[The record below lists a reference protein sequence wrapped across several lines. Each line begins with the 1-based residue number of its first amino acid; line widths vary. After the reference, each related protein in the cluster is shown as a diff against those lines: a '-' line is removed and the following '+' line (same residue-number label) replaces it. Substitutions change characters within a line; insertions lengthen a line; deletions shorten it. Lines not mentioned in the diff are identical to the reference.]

1 MNYKHIPVLLNETIE
16 GLNIRP
22 DGIYVDAT
30 LGRGGHSSE
39 VLKKITTGRLFC
51 FDQDKQ
57 AIEESEARLHEIS
70 TSFTLINDN
79 FVNLKKDLNDLGIS
93 KVDGIMFDLGVSS
106 AQFDESDRGFSYR
119 FDARLDMRMNQESL
133 VSAYDVVN
141 TYSLSE
147 LTRVIREY
155 GEEKFAYQIARNIV
169 KTREN
174 QKIETTFE
182 LVDIIKSSLP
192 SKVLSK
198 VGHPA
203 KQTFQAIRIEVNK
216 ELDVLKKALTDAI
229 TMLNK
234 NGRICVITF
243 NSLEDRIVKNI
254 FNEITKDNEGSR
266 KLPTISKQI
275 DYRLINKKVITA
287 SEEELETN
295 NRAKSAKLRILE
307 RI

>member
-16 GLNIRP
+16 GLNIKP
-22 DGIYVDAT
+22 NGIYVDAT

-39 VLKKITTGRLFC
+39 VLKKLTTGRLFC

-57 AIEESEARLHEIS
+57 AIEESVARLNEIS
-70 TSFTLINDN
+70 KSFTLINDN
-79 FVNLKKDLNDLGIS
+79 FVNLKKDLNDLEIYEI
-93 KVDGIMFDLGVSS
+93 DGIMFDLGVSS
-106 AQFDESDRGFSYR
+106 AQFDEPNRGFSYR
-119 FDARLDMRMNQESL
+119 FDAKLDMRMNLDSK

-155 GEEKFAYQIARNIV
+155 GEEKFSYQIAKNIV
-169 KTREN
+169 KAREIK
-174 QKIETTFE
+174 KIETTFE

-192 SKVLSK
+192 NKVLSK

-216 ELDVLKKALTDAI
+216 ELDVLKETLSDAI
-229 TMLNK
+229 GMLKK

-254 FNEITKDNEGSR
+254 FNEITKDSEGSR
-266 KLPTISKQI
+266 RIPTVSKHI
-275 DYRLINKKVITA
+275 EYRLINKKVITA
-287 SEEELETN
+287 SEEEIIMN